1 MTGGDLLITA
11 ALFVFL
17 VIAVLA
23 DSINLLAGPGPIS
36 DATLASLP
44 HFEAVKA
51 AFVWFSRDVD
61 PLLRMN
67 PPWFYAMMMLN
78 LGSVSFYVFAISRF
92 IKGKTETVRG
102 PALFWSGSML
112 SILFVIVFEELFGP
126 HPTKNRLQF
135 ALAYG
140 GYILVPVIVL
150 FRFWNE
156 EPAGRKKKAH

>member
-61 PLLRMN
+61 PLLR
-67 PPWFYAMMMLN
+67 
-78 LGSVSFYVFAISRF
+78 R
-92 IKGKTETVRG
+92 
-102 PALFWSGSML
+102 
-112 SILFVIVFEELFGP
+112 
-126 HPTKNRLQF
+126 QD
-135 ALAYG
+135 
-140 GYILVPVIVL
+140 VPVGLDELPAHVRLVQQHVL
-150 FRFWNE
+150 
-156 EPAGRKKKAH
+156 PK